1 MTEENTGPDISEP
14 IVLEEVSDK
23 EAIGNTIGTCKWFND
38 KLGFGFITICD
49 GNDKGKDIF
58 VHHSG
63 INPLN
68 SNYRTLKKGEY
79 INFNI
84 TNGLNGLQAIDVT
97 GIHGGPLMCDH
108 IIGKKITPVNGEENS
123 WPIARSPEQNQH
135 VQRFEKPKGP
145 YIPRGNYPVQKTD
158 GTSGGPGGP
167 GGPVGHGGPGGY
179 QGPPGNFKPRY
190 NNGNQWQVVDRKN
203 KEKYN
208 NKPKRFGPG
217 GPSGPGGPPPPPP
230 PPREAVETAV

>member
-84 TNGLNGLQAIDVT
+84 MTGLNGLQAVDVT

-123 WPIARSPEQNQH
+123 WPIARTPDQNQN
-135 VQRFEKPKGP
+135 VPRFDKPKGP
-145 YIPRGNYPVQKTD
+145 YNPRGSYPVQRIE
-158 GTSGGPGGP
+158 GPQGP
-167 GGPVGHGGPGGY
+167 QGS
-179 QGPPGNFKPRY
+179 QGPPGPQGSQGYQGHKPRY

-208 NKPKRFGPG
+208 NKTKRF
-217 GPSGPGGPPPPPP
+217 PPPPP
-230 PPREAVETAV
+230 PPREAPVAPETTA

>member
-1 MTEENTGPDISEP
+1 MTEENTGPDIVEP
-14 IVLEEVSDK
+14 IVLEEISDK
-23 EAIGNTIGTCKWFND
+23 ETIGNTIGTCKWFND

-84 TNGLNGLQAIDVT
+84 ITGLNGLQAVDVT

-123 WPIARSPEQNQH
+123 WPIPRTPDQN
-135 VQRFEKPKGP
+135 VPRFEKPKGP
-145 YIPRGNYPVQKTD
+145 YNPRGSYPVQRVE
-158 GTSGGPGGP
+158 GSQGPQGP
-167 GGPVGHGGPGGY
+167 QVPQGPQGY

-208 NKPKRFGPG
+208 NKTKRF
-217 GPSGPGGPPPPPP
+217 PPPPP
-230 PPREAVETAV
+230 PPRESPESPETTA

>member
-1 MTEENTGPDISEP
+1 MTEENNKGPDISEP

-23 EAIGNTIGTCKWFND
+23 ETIGNTIGTCKWFND

-84 TNGLNGLQAIDVT
+84 TNGQNGLQAIDVT

-108 IIGKKITPVNGEENS
+108 IIGKKITPVNGEET
-123 WPIARSPEQNQH
+123 WPIARTPEQNQN
-135 VQRFEKPKGP
+135 VQRFEKPKIL
-145 YIPRGNYPVQKTD
+145 YNPRGNYPVQKTD
-158 GTSGGPGGP
+158 GTHIGHGGPSSV
-167 GGPVGHGGPGGY
+167 VGHGGPGGY

-208 NKPKRFGPG
+208 NKPKRFPPG
-217 GPSGPGGPPPPPP
+217 GGTPPPPP
-230 PPREAVETAV
+230 PPREASETAA